1 VKATITTR
9 SGEVLEPTVERY
21 PSQRE
26 IFLMQVE
33 HIRRREL
40 ARKVRVEAVER
51 VNPSWWPLFLLI
63 AVLSGAAW
71 AV

>member
-1 VKATITTR
+1 MKATITTR
-9 SGEVLEPTVERY
+9 SGEVLEPTIERY

-33 HIRRREL
+33 HIRRRDRE
-40 ARKVRVEAVER
+40 RKVRVEATES
-51 VNPSWWPLFLLI
+51 VNPSWWPLLLLI
-63 AVLSGAAW
+63 AVLAGAAW

>member
-1 VKATITTR
+1 
-9 SGEVLEPTVERY
+9 VLEPTIERY

-33 HIRRREL
+33 HIRRRDRE
-40 ARKVRVEAVER
+40 RKVRVEATER
-51 VNPSWWPLFLLI
+51 VNPSWWPLLLLI
-63 AVLSGAAW
+63 AVLAGAAW